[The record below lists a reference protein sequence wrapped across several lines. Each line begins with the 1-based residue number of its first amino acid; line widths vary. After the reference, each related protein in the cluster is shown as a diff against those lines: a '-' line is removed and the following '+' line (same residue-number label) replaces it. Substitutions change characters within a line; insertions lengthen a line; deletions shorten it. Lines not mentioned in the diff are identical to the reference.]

1 MGIQPV
7 EMVTPQEKTIKKALK
22 RAKDKKAG
30 KPVKYQ
36 DFLSEPV
43 SKKTQT
49 KYRAAIKMA
58 DIEKE
63 LSEKNKKKKNLNK
76 MRPVGKPARMK
87 KTTKRPMGGKVYK
100 VDNSGQNLV
109 QKMYGGK
116 IKK

>member
-58 DIEKE
+58 DTEKE
-63 LSEKNKKKKNLNK
+63 LSEKNKKKKK
-76 MRPVGKPARMK
+76 
-87 KTTKRPMGGKVYK
+87 MGGKVYK
-100 VDNSGQNLV
+100 VDNSGQDLV

>member
-22 RAKDKKAG
+22 RAKDQKAG

-58 DIEKE
+58 DTEKE
-63 LSEKNKKKKNLNK
+63 LSEKNKKKKK
-76 MRPVGKPARMK
+76 MSGKI
-87 KTTKRPMGGKVYK
+87 TKRPMGGKVYK
-100 VDNSGQNLV
+100 VDNSGQMLV
-109 QKMYGGK
+109 QRMYGGK